1 MNEKKTR
8 KRHDYSGS
16 SFDSFLD
23 DHGIR
28 EEAEAVATKR
38 VLAWELKQAMRKQQK
53 FSALRS
59 HRVPAVAYG
68 WFTAS
73 RRGSRPDVNFLQY
86 PPTGI
91 SYTFRPVATAYDW
104 KGESKPWQSQPIF
117 SMKMS
122 AAL

>member
-1 MNEKKTR
+1 MSSSDSKKISPVFRPHTAA
-8 KRHDYSGS
+8 KSTV
-16 SFDSFLD
+16 LC
-23 DHGIR
+23 
-28 EEAEAVATKR
+28 EAVATQR
-38 VLAWELKQAMRKQQK
+38 VLARELKQAMRKQQK

>member
-53 FSALRS
+53 TKQAMEIGRA
-59 HRVPAVAYG
+59 HV
-68 WFTAS
+68 
-73 RRGSRPDVNFLQY
+73 
-86 PPTGI
+86 
-91 SYTFRPVATAYDW
+91 
-104 KGESKPWQSQPIF
+104 
-117 SMKMS
+117 
-122 AAL
+122 